1 MSGSVLRIGSAKYLD
16 VEVMLVGDRGR
27 VIACFHE
34 AGFQMDKDQFEHR
47 LIAQKMVY
55 LLRLKG
61 AKFAYPYNLYVRGP
75 YSPLLA
81 GEYYRHA
88 DEFAQLKT
96 DVDLTSTE
104 VEFVEELTCL
114 FDKSP
119 SLLEVGATYAYL
131 AFSTRY
137 PPTHAYRL
145 VKRMKSFY
153 PNETIVKG
161 VNRAKQYLFVPSE
174 VELRDLEPELR
185 AWQQASIASMRH

>member
-1 MSGSVLRIGSAKYLD
+1 
-16 VEVMLVGDRGR
+16 MLVGDRGK
-27 VIACFHE
+27 VIACFRE

-55 LLRLKG
+55 LLKLKG
-61 AKFAYPYNLYVRGP
+61 VKFAYPYNLYVRGP

-81 GEYYRHA
+81 GEYYCHA

-104 VEFVEELTCL
+104 VEFVEELTSL
-114 FDKSP
+114 FDKRP

-131 AFSTRY
+131 AFSVRY
-137 PPTHAYRL
+137 PPMHAYRL
-145 VKRMKSFY
+145 VKRTKSFY
-153 PNETIVKG
+153 PSETIVKG
-161 VNRAKQYLFVPSE
+161 INRTKQYLFAPSE
-174 VELRDLEPELR
+174 AELRDLEPELR